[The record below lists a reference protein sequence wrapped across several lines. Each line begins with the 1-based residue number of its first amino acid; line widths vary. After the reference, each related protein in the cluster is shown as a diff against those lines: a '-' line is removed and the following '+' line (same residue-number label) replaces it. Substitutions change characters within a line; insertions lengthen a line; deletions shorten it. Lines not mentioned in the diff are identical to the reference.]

1 MYNVQ
6 LTCLV
11 LVRQQFHSFLGL
23 YFTSLSTQLTDDFLE
38 LDLHQNLA
46 PDTSYDRSFVEEYLS
61 STPCI
66 AIALVT
72 VNGEDRPIEKFGS
85 VSKIN
90 SQTTSSKCFEYSP
103 QLGSES
109 PKKFLRGPR
118 DQERKT
124 QRCGIC
130 VQNPDLHFALS
141 TEKLSL
147 LALPLFTSP
156 CCSIRLL
163 GDVRHLVSR
172 SWCGRS
178 RGF

>member
-1 MYNVQ
+1 MSCSGPSAISFVPWS
-6 LTCLV
+6 L
-11 LVRQQFHSFLGL
+11 FHEPVNTVNRRFLGAGSSSESCTRYFLWQVFCRRIFIVDTL
-23 YFTSLSTQLTDDFLE
+23 Y
-38 LDLHQNLA
+38 
-46 PDTSYDRSFVEEYLS
+46 
-61 STPCI
+61 

-85 VSKIN
+85 VSRIN